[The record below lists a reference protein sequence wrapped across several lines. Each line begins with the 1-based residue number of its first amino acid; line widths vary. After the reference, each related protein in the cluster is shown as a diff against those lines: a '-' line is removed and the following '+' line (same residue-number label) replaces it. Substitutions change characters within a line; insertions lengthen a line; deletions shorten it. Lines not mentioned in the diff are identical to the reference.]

1 MMVSL
6 VMFKADGSRR
16 DFAMT
21 KDRMIVGR
29 TSGCDLRIPLT
40 SVSRQ
45 HCELRVEE
53 EKVYLRDLGS
63 SNGTYHNSIRVQETM
78 LKAGDEIVIGPVVF
92 TLIIDGMPE
101 QIDPVRTVV
110 ESKIESK
117 PATGSNNA
125 VEKPKQMRVQDSEF
139 PPIEDETK
147 SPTADLDDPLSALQ
161 ALTSANSDDD
171 TDSTRDALS
180 VFEDEEDAKPEPPKK
195 KK

>member
-1 MMVSL
+1 
-6 VMFKADGSRR
+6 
-16 DFAMT
+16 MT

-53 EKVYLRDLGS
+53 GRVYLRDLGS
-63 SNGTYHNSIRVQETM
+63 SNGTYHNSIRVQETL
-78 LKAGDEIVIGPVVF
+78 LKAGDEVVIGPVVF
-92 TLIIDGMPE
+92 TLIVDGVPS

-117 PATGSNNA
+117 QGPGSGPGL
-125 VEKPKQMRVQDSEF
+125 EKPKQMRSQDSNF
-139 PPIEDETK
+139 PSVEDEAK

-161 ALTSANSDDD
+161 SLASNSDDD

-180 VFEDEEDAKPEPPKK
+180 VFEEEEDPKPKK